1 VRPAGLLRGG
11 AKKAP
16 LGWMQARAGAAS
28 PACELPPDWL
38 RSPAPLGS
46 TDAPRTAERWAARR
60 WREGQAAER
69 RAGDSRRGWRSR
81 TRLASAIGGD
91 LIGVAIAWFAQHP
104 EASPELRLFVI
115 TGFLGALTT
124 FSTFSAEAVAL
135 LTRGEYGWGAAHIV
149 LHLGCS
155 LILTVAGI
163 QTVHALTRT

>member
-1 VRPAGLLRGG
+1 MTLG
-11 AKKAP
+11 ALVAVALGAVIGACGRWALGAWFNGTLGHLP
-16 LGWMQARAGAAS
+16 LGT
-28 PACELPPDWL
+28 L
-38 RSPAPLGS
+38 
-46 TDAPRTAERWAARR
+46 
-60 WREGQAAER
+60 
-69 RAGDSRRGWRSR
+69 
-81 TRLASAIGGD
+81 LANAIGGY